1 MLYFILLVTLL
12 PLFVLTLWKD
22 LDMTPPAFF
31 ITVVLSLP
39 WFFSY
44 NEHANN
50 IATIQEQHRVI
61 EVYEKRVNSL
71 HEKISHVAKGDIN
84 QALLN
89 ADTPIASMVEA
100 ITQFEV
106 KLAKAE
112 AKKAEAY
119 KEITS
124 RKLGLLSSVT
134 WFFDD
139 LKEE

>member
-1 MLYFILLVTLL
+1 M
-12 PLFVLTLWKD
+12 
-22 LDMTPPAFF
+22 
-31 ITVVLSLP
+31 
-39 WFFSY
+39 
-44 NEHANN
+44 
-50 IATIQEQHRVI
+50 
-61 EVYEKRVNSL
+61 YEKRVNSL

-89 ADTPIASMVEA
+89 ADTPIASTIEA